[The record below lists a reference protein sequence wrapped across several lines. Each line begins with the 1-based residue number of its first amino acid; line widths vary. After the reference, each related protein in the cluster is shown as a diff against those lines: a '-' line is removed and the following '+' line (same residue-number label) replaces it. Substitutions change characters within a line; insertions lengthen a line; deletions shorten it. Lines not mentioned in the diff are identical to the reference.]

1 MPLLRCATVLAL
13 CALMSSLA
21 LAQNAAPAE
30 PALCRSLC
38 ERDKQQCRQG
48 NSSAD
53 AAATAA
59 TVGLVGMVL
68 NQPKAFEGTAAVD
81 AKRNMLDVLAD
92 RQRADDSS
100 KSAAREW
107 ADRCN
112 QTFMQCLGSC
122 AAPVQPASS
131 ASSPR

>member
-1 MPLLRCATVLAL
+1 MLLRFATALVLSAL
-13 CALMSSLA
+13 ASSTA
-21 LAQNAAPAE
+21 LAQDTPASE

-48 NSSAD
+48 TSSAD

-59 TVGLVGMVL
+59 TVGMVGL
-68 NQPKAFEGTAAVD
+68 LISQPKAFEGTEKVD
-81 AKRNMLDVLAD
+81 ARRNMLDVLAD

-112 QTFMQCLGSC
+112 QTFMQCLGACVPPHPGSG
-122 AAPVQPASS
+122 ASS
-131 ASSPR
+131 AH